1 MQIQKTRQSPLQ
13 RSGYSLLELVV
24 TIVVAGI
31 VVALT
36 LPAIQSS
43 RHSSKKLS
51 CLNNMRNIGLAVVN
65 YSSIDNSQLPLLVD
79 TDRIW
84 STHGNAHHSNR
95 SWCIALLPYLDQ
107 VGFRQHW
114 DITAAIAAGPTSAAQ
129 VAAEKKLSQLKATR
143 IPVLTCYDDDAA
155 ADPGALSYCA
165 NIGYVTSNYNAASD
179 TSHYADSADG
189 GFDSDPSVDTDVP
202 LKFAS
207 GVFWRPHTS
216 RMSLDFISAADG
228 MTQTLMLSE
237 NLQAGEWHATT
248 TGEIG
253 FGVNAEGILNGASL
267 KLPANFDLRTATTDS
282 RIGSKLSAKKGTAW
296 RPSSNHP
303 SGAVNVIFCD
313 GSGRSLT
320 PRIDPAIYARLL
332 TPAGQRYQQVEI
344 EDGSF

>member
-1 MQIQKTRQSPLQ
+1 MQIKRTRQTRLQ
-13 RSGYSLLELVV
+13 RNGYSLLELVV
-24 TIVVAGI
+24 TIVVVGI
-31 VVALT
+31 VVSLT

-43 RHSSKKLS
+43 RDSSKKLS
-51 CLNNMRNIGLAVVN
+51 CLNNMRNIGLAIVN
-65 YSSIDNSQLPLLVD
+65 YSSGDDSQLPLLVD

-84 STHGNAHHSNR
+84 STNGNAHNANR
-95 SWCIALLPYLDQ
+95 SWCIAILPYLDQ
-107 VGFRQHW
+107 VAFRQQW
-114 DITAAIAAGPTSAAQ
+114 DTTARLAAGPTSAAQ
-129 VAAEKKLSQLKATR
+129 TTAEKELALLKANR
-143 IPVLTCYDDDAA
+143 IPVFTCYDDHTA
-155 ADPGALSYCA
+155 ADPGALSYCV
-165 NIGYVTSNYNAASD
+165 NIGYVTSNYNTALD

-202 LKFAS
+202 MKFAS

-253 FGVNAEGILNGASL
+253 FGVDMAGILHGASL
-267 KLPANFDLRTATTDS
+267 KLPANYDLRTATTDS
-282 RIGSKLSAKKGTAW
+282 RIGSQLRAEKGTAW

-313 GSGRSLT
+313 GSGKSLV
-320 PRIDPAIYARLL
+320 PSMDPGVYARLL
-332 TPAGQRYQQVEI
+332 TPAGLRYGQAVV
-344 EDGSF
+344 DGTSF